1 MLLPTGHNLGSEGA
15 LDKDYKRSVEF
26 RWVILFVCCRNLRS
40 RWGTSVQIAS
50 PWLFSPR
57 FQPEEGI
64 SIFHQSYLDIVFW
77 LTTHVLCTDQTGFSL
92 SLACSGKYH
101 LPVACF
107 FKFLQ
112 EKYLEHWIV
121 TPGANLSEGKNIQL
135 IFGGEG
141 YKRSAVAHRC
151 SKDNDHFLLVIFW
164 HLS

>member
-1 MLLPTGHNLGSEGA
+1 MQRLRLSLDGSDFLYAAGIWGLVQEPMSKLLRPGYFHPIS
-15 LDKDYKRSVEF
+15 
-26 RWVILFVCCRNLRS
+26 NLRK
-40 RWGTSVQIAS
+40 GF
-50 PWLFSPR
+50 LY
-57 FQPEEGI
+57 
-64 SIFHQSYLDIVFW
+64 FHQSYLDIVFW

-101 LPVACF
+101 LPVVCF

-141 YKRSAVAHRC
+141 YKRSAVAQRC
-151 SKDNDHFLLVIFW
+151 SRKQWFSIGHLLAFIIHRYVMLQL
-164 HLS
+164 LSL